1 MLRKNKQRKETNK
14 MTKIIEKR
22 NYIIL
27 TIIIVI
33 GVFLLLNVNKQ
44 REYSQTFNYFNHNIV
59 VKIYENKDI
68 FAGIDKIYKDYDKAY
83 KGKNDKLLE
92 EIISY
97 GQSMYKETNGYVDIS
112 KKSLTDGQISDF
124 ETKINNLTSKSKD
137 DLDLD
142 SIIGGLATSD
152 VIYYLESEGV
162 KEYLISDDGDV
173 TAGNYYDDGT
183 FKVSINNP
191 NNGEIL
197 EVVNLENKSMVTRS
211 TSKKTESY
219 MVNPIENKV
228 TKKYD
233 TLVIIADDVITATML
248 ANALYLMDYEDG
260 KDFIKDFDAGVYWYF
275 DGKTETYK
283 FDKYL
288 GE

>member
-1 MLRKNKQRKETNK
+1 MK
-14 MTKIIEKR
+14 KIIEKR

-27 TIIIVI
+27 IIIIVI

-44 REYSQTFNYFNHNIV
+44 REYSQSFNYFNHNIV

-124 ETKINNLTSKSKD
+124 ETKIDDLTSDSTD
-137 DLDLD
+137 DLDID
-142 SIIGGLATSD
+142 DIIGSVATSD
-152 VIYYLESEGV
+152 VVYYLESQDI
-162 KEYLISDDGDV
+162 KEYLISDDGDI

-183 FKVSINNP
+183 YKVSINNP
-191 NNGEIL
+191 NSDGIL
-197 EVVNLENKSMVTRS
+197 DVVNLENKSMVTRS
-211 TSKKTESY
+211 TSDEVKSY
-219 MVNPIENKV
+219 MVNPIESKI

-233 TLVIIADDVITATML
+233 TLVVIADDVLTSTLL

-260 KDFIKDFDAGVYWYF
+260 LNFIKGFDASAYWYF
-275 DGKTETYK
+275 DDEVQTYE